1 MHRLRI
7 AVAHTLAA
15 ALALS
20 AAPARAQAVATAAY
34 ERGPRFLLAT
44 ATELVPVDVSR
55 TRTLARRLSL
65 QLEGATLKEALEAI
79 AAQSGLVLAYSDDV
93 VPLGNRVHLR
103 AEAVTAAAA
112 LTDVLF
118 DAGVDVVFKT
128 DGSAALVKRRAP
140 RIGSVSGQVTDAQ
153 TGQGLESVEVL
164 LQGTRWRALTSAD
177 GRYRLADV
185 AAGDY
190 TLVARRIGYGRQ
202 TRPITVATDQDLNL
216 DLALA
221 PAATELEE
229 LVSVGTVVPTEVKAL
244 PSPVSVITAKDIEQQ
259 QLRRTDQLF
268 RIFVPSAVAWD
279 LGESPEQTAIT
290 IRGASSFTGGTG
302 VKVFV
307 DGVEVANTTFTLIDP
322 TSIERVE
329 IIRGPEAATIYG
341 PGAIGG
347 VMQVFTKKG
356 DPARARP
363 EYEAQASAGMVE
375 SEFKN
380 GSALRQDYRA
390 AIRGGGGS
398 YGYNVGASYG
408 RTGEWLPE
416 FRLRTPSVFGGAQL
430 TQGPVQ
436 VEISGRYFGTDQNI
450 PNSPRLVAAGLE
462 SPAPRYEERHY
473 HQSTLGAHVGYT
485 PVTWWHHNLTVG
497 VDAFDGSQYNTRPRL
512 LTPDDTLLQVV
523 NRESS
528 KKSIAY
534 NTSVTLPTASR
545 ISAVV
550 TAGFDHFSTDDN
562 SFIAGLSDNFEG
574 VLRPDPAL
582 PITAIRSPTSNTGF
596 FGQTQLGLDDALFL
610 TAGLRVDD
618 NTVLGGEHPVSPR
631 VGLAWSRPVG
641 GVTVKLRSGYGEAIR
656 APEALSR
663 LGLDLGFIRNLPNL
677 DLRAERQKGVDAGVD
692 LASGRGTVSVT
703 YYHQIAQDL
712 IQSVLIGVTPQ
723 GVPEFQDQN
732 AGKVRNTGL
741 ELEAGMRLGAVQLTG
756 NYAYT
761 SSQVRELA
769 VGYLGE
775 LLPGDYVLEIP
786 KHSAGATAAFTLFQ
800 RTSIAT
806 GLTFVG
812 KRTSYDYVAL
822 FNGTPARDAWV
833 TYDPFFKLNLT
844 VTQTLTPGISALLTV
859 ENLSNNNTG
868 EEFDYLPSLGRI
880 STVGLRARW

>member
-1 MHRLRI
+1 MGCLRI
-7 AVAHTLAA
+7 VVSLSLVGLTAA
-15 ALALS
+15 AAT
-20 AAPARAQAVATAAY
+20 ARAQEVATAAY
-34 ERGPRFLLAT
+34 QRGPRFLLAT
-44 ATELVPVDVSR
+44 ATELLPVDVSR
-55 TRTLARRLSL
+55 TPTLARRLSL
-65 QLEGATLKEALEAI
+65 ELEGATLKRALEVI
-79 AAQSGLVLAYSDDV
+79 AARSGLVLAYSDDV
-93 VPLGNRVHLR
+93 VPLDTRVHLR
-103 AEAVTAAAA
+103 AEAITAAAA

-118 DAGVDVVFKT
+118 DAGVDVVFKA
-128 DGSAALVKRRAP
+128 DGSAALVKRRP
-140 RIGSVSGQVTDAQ
+140 PQIGSIAGQVTDAR
-153 TGQGLESVEVL
+153 TGEGLESVEVL
-164 LQGTRWRALTSAD
+164 LEGTRWRALTAAD
-177 GRYRLADV
+177 GRYHLADV
-185 AAGDY
+185 EAGDY
-190 TLVARRIGYGRQ
+190 TLVARRIGYARQ
-202 TRPITVATDQDLNL
+202 VRPITVAGGEQLTV
-216 DLALA
+216 DLALE
-221 PAATELEE
+221 PAATRLEE

-244 PSPVSVITAKDIEQQ
+244 PSPVSVITAEDIERQ
-259 QLRRTDQLF
+259 QLRRTDQIF
-268 RIFVPSAVAWD
+268 RLFVPSAVAWD

-302 VKVFV
+302 VKIFV
-307 DGVEVANTTFTLIDP
+307 DGVEVTSTTFTLIDP
-322 TSIERVE
+322 NSIERVE
-329 IIRGPEAATIYG
+329 IIRGPEAATVYG

-363 EYEAQASAGMVE
+363 EFEAQASAGLLE
-375 SEFKN
+375 SEFKD
-380 GSALRQDYRA
+380 GGTLRQDYRA
-390 AIRGGGGS
+390 SIRGGGGS

-408 RTGEWLPE
+408 RTGEWVPE

-485 PVTWWHHNLTVG
+485 PLAWWRHNLTVG
-497 VDAFDGSQYNTRPRL
+497 VDAFDGTQYNTRPRL
-512 LTPDDTLLQVV
+512 LTPDDTLLGVAD
-523 NRESS
+523 REAS

-562 SFIAGLSDNFEG
+562 AFVAGLSDNFEG

-582 PITAIRSPTSNTGF
+582 PVTAIRSSTSNTGF

-631 VGLAWSRPVG
+631 VGLAYSRPVRG
-641 GVTVKLRSGYGEAIR
+641 LTVKLRAGYGEAIR

-677 DLRAERQKGVDAGVD
+677 DLRAERQRGVDAGVD
-692 LASGRGTVSVT
+692 LAWGRGTVSAT
-703 YYHQIAQDL
+703 YYHQIAEDL
-712 IQSVLIGVTPQ
+712 IQSVLIGVDPQ

-732 AGKVRNTGL
+732 AGKVRNTGV
-741 ELEAGMRLGAVQLTG
+741 ELEAGMRLGTVQLTG

-761 SSQVRELA
+761 SSKVRELA
-769 VGYLGE
+769 AGYLGE

-786 KHSAGATAAFTLFQ
+786 KHTAGATVALTLFQ

-806 GLTFVG
+806 GLTYVG

-822 FNGTPARDAWV
+822 LSGTAARDAWV
-833 TYDPFFKLNLT
+833 TYDPFFKINLT
-844 VTQTLTPGISALLTV
+844 VTQALTPMVSALLTV
-859 ENLSNNNTG
+859 ENLSNNDTG
-868 EEFDYLPSLGRI
+868 EQFDYLPSLGRI
-880 STVGLRARW
+880 TTVGLRARW